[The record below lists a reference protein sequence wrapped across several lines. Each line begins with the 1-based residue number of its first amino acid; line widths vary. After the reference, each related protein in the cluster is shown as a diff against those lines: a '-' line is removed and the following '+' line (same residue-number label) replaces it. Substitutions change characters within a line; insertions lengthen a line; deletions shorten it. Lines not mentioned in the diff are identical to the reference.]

1 MVWNW
6 EIFDDNL
13 INVAQALASPF
24 VPAFRLRPGSRNLS
38 QFVEVPGMKIFGRF
52 RHAEA

>member
-13 INVAQALASPF
+13 IKVAQFRQPF
-24 VPAFRLRPGSRNLS
+24 VPAFRLQPGSRHLGL
-38 QFVEVPGMKIFGRF
+38 FVEVPGMKIFGRF